1 MRKKIGC
8 AKILVVPISMHG
20 ARGEEELST
29 KKRDRGKLALSRHI
43 GSSIWWLARLGMA
56 SDRSAPL
63 SSPRSFFPLPP
74 STPCQVS
81 GVSGVAW
88 LLSGRRKRSH
98 ALAHPSSRLPHCRSS
113 SPLLYV
119 VDGRVQQWWHRARTR
134 SGSVERAPYIL
145 RCLPLAHHAITVST
159 AGIVPQTRRCSRQP
173 LLVGAPLDTEG
184 MRRIGL
190 LLLSPSWCSLS
201 CTPLLLAIKRVE

>member
-1 MRKKIGC
+1 MVASSVGDGVGPVRPIVLTTT
-8 AKILVVPISMHG
+8 ILPSSSFYSM
-20 ARGEEELST
+20 
-29 KKRDRGKLALSRHI
+29 
-43 GSSIWWLARLGMA
+43 
-56 SDRSAPL
+56 
-63 SSPRSFFPLPP
+63 
-74 STPCQVS
+74 S
-81 GVSGVAW
+81 GVRGV
-88 LLSGRRKRSH
+88 GRR
-98 ALAHPSSRLPHCRSS
+98 LMSSVGGVGRRLPHCRSS